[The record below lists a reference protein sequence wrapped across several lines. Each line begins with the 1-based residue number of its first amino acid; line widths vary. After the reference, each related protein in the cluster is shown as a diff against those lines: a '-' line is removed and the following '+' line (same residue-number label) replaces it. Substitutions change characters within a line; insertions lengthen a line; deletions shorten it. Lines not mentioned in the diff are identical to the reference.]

1 MVERE
6 PSEIFPQLPRLR
18 PFDVSVLFDHML
30 DEDVWRSDLKMLR
43 IDITIVPPT
52 TELKSSISQTARFKE
67 LFLRLR
73 EGEEKK
79 FCRDGKRDKENDIS
93 YSGDEIMGIIERDN
107 MVLVPA
113 TFTPHGHTGPLFN
126 RLIHGHNTEPLRIFR
141 NRPNAN
147 ICEDSARS
155 FRVPHDML

>member
-1 MVERE
+1 MV
-6 PSEIFPQLPRLR
+6 LPATGL
-18 PFDVSVLFDHML
+18 
-30 DEDVWRSDLKMLR
+30 
-43 IDITIVPPT
+43 T
-52 TELKSSISQTARFKE
+52 SSSPISQATCSQE